1 MFKHAFFFWLLS
13 LVLITSCAH
22 EVIDDHDYEAS
33 DSMKELPDITQRL
46 KLALNQG
53 EGSLRATSTS
63 MEGDTLLSL
72 DLLKVRWDDAQ
83 YYLRADSMR
92 LVHVPFYSSWH
103 VRLLNSQ
110 MDEIT
115 ASQMEGISLTRTTL
129 VRVEH
134 LARTQEGKN
143 YLMHLAPSVRYL
155 ENGGRLRGNELL
167 PKNYDGDVLFFDLA
181 QNFVGQLRYVD
192 GVPVDLP
199 RAYFEICF
207 NQEVHAYAGT
217 DTYQEYKGV
226 RYKKVCTTY
235 RTIDFLGPNI
245 GDRGG
250 HHGGSDGG
258 NFGYS
263 IDDLWSNSSGGG
275 GGAPDKL
282 PKKWIPVKLYNFNIK
297 FRRMLSPEVSTNM
310 PNELQKSLDSV
321 SQLLY
326 TNDAYKPYTKMLN
339 ELGRMGRI
347 SKIVF
352 YESEDGSYGASM
364 HPTLH
369 ELRFKGVE
377 SINEES
383 LLHELI
389 HFAQY
394 RKRTYQK
401 RMIGMV
407 EYENQLIRHIVRYV
421 HYKNRQNFESY
432 MKSKSISPWF
442 SNLDG
447 NPEFKKLYEGY
458 VDWIHELT
466 DGGRRYPSGGMI
478 TLDKFMLYARFFPL
492 YKTSYAHYFGDGH
505 QIPGDFDLK
514 ALDYILGLLTH
525 PVE

>member
-1 MFKHAFFFWLLS
+1 MFKHAFFLWLLS

-22 EVIDDHDYEAS
+22 EVIDDHDYDAS

-134 LARTQEGKN
+134 IARAQEGKN

-167 PKNYDGDVLFFDLA
+167 PKDYDGDVLFFDLA

-245 GDRGG
+245 GDRGD

-282 PKKWIPVKLYNFNIK
+282 PKKWIPVKLYNFDIK
-297 FRRMLSPEVSTNM
+297 FRRMLSPEISTNM
-310 PNELQKSLDSV
+310 PDELQKKLNEEFQKLDS
-321 SQLLY
+321 
-326 TNDAYKPYTKMLN
+326 KPYA
-339 ELGRMGRI
+339 
-347 SKIVF
+347 KIWDEPGLHGSIDKITF
-352 YESEDGSYGASM
+352 DEGDADGGYYASM
-364 HPTLH
+364 SPVLR
-369 ELRFKGVE
+369 ELKFKGVE

-394 RKRTYQK
+394 SKRPYQK
-401 RMIGMV
+401 GMTGMI
-407 EYENQLIRHIVRYV
+407 EYENQLIRDIVRYV
-421 HYKNRQNFESY
+421 HEKNRENFEKY
-432 MKSKSISPWF
+432 MKSKSRSPWF
-442 SNLDG
+442 NNLDG
-447 NPEFKKLYEGY
+447 NPEFKELFEGY

-466 DGGRRYPSGGMI
+466 DGGRRYPGSSMI
-478 TLDKFMLYARFFPL
+478 GADKFMLYARFFPL
-492 YKTSYAHYFGDGH
+492 YKTSYAHLFVHGV
-505 QIPGDFDLK
+505 PRKFDLI
-514 ALDYILGLLTH
+514 ALYYILDLLTS